1 MFIGVLNMEKDNKV
15 NKDFKDIILSVAKNI
30 AITQGITKITIR
42 SVARNSGIA
51 IGTVYNYFPSKGD
64 LLVAVIEGFWND
76 AFSNIDW
83 ENFKHNDFY
92 SNLEQVYSVL
102 YIYFHQFRENW
113 LDQLSLLK
121 TREKQLG
128 RQKEEEYFKQ
138 IHSKIIVLMDMD
150 DCSKNYLWTEII
162 TKEKMAEFIFENII
176 TMLRRDEKNICF
188 FIEILKKIMS

>member
-1 MFIGVLNMEKDNKV
+1 MEKDNKV

-92 SNLEQVYSVL
+92 SNLERVYNVL

-150 DCSKNYLWTEII
+150 DCLKNYLWTEII